1 MTRGLAPVIPAAL
14 HNLWGSTFSRIDGA
28 AMKRPLRRGLFNRIG
43 LVVGE
48 PVPPE
53 QVTPEGL
60 QQRVQALLDA
70 PSP

>member
-1 MTRGLAPVIPAAL
+1 MA
-14 HNLWGSTFSRIDGA
+14 
-28 AMKRPLRRGLFNRIG
+28 KPLRRGLFNRVG

-48 PVPPE
+48 AIAAD

-60 QQRVQALLDA
+60 QARVQALLNE